1 MMPISTSASAV
12 RLEKLIRKRMATG
25 ADKNAVD
32 EQIWNVFGEEWAV
45 VFTDLSGF
53 SRRVAEFGIVHF
65 LQTIFES
72 LRICVPIIEDHDG
85 LLLKTEGDSM
95 LMVFRRPERA
105 LSCCVAM
112 MNAVGDYNKTQ
123 GDADKVLLCI
133 GVGFGKMLR
142 ISDTDVFGAEVNAAS
157 KLGEDTAKSGDI
169 FVTGPVQRAV
179 SDKFKFTP
187 MEFCP
192 PGTDSSFRLNY
203 LPG

>member
-1 MMPISTSASAV
+1 
-12 RLEKLIRKRMATG
+12 
-25 ADKNAVD
+25 
-32 EQIWNVFGEEWAV
+32 
-45 VFTDLSGF
+45 
-53 SRRVAEFGIVHF
+53 
-65 LQTIFES
+65 
-72 LRICVPIIEDHDG
+72 
-85 LLLKTEGDSM
+85 M